1 MTLLH
6 VCQLP
11 QSDRRAMV
19 HEDIVVACC
28 DDRTIERQL
37 GVRSWASSSSSL

>member
-28 DDRTIERQL
+28 DDRTIQ
-37 GVRSWASSSSSL
+37 VFPTTFT